1 MIHAVLLLL
10 NQEQYSQSISSDGIL
25 LFIVSARVLLQR
37 LSISGSKESVAIALH
52 RSAKSFLGCFDGSYQ
67 YIAM

>member
-1 MIHAVLLLL
+1 MLLLF
-10 NQEQYSQSISSDGIL
+10 NQEQYSQSISSDGIV

-37 LSISGSKESVAIALH
+37 LSISGSKESAAIALY
-52 RSAKSFLGCFDGSYQ
+52 RSPKSFFGCIDGSYQ